1 MKIEIENEQLKLYLQ
16 QRKKMIELKKFSGIG
31 EIISGISLIITLLC
45 SDFKDSIIHAQ
56 AINIIFF
63 IISLSILGY
72 GIFMLINSLINYFT
86 IEICYRDICELDQ
99 KSKHRQNIIV
109 MTDNSEKGRY
119 LLVYNLPWK
128 CYLFPSYIGK
138 VSNSEDQEI
147 SHFKPLFLESIGI
160 KNNSIIELKHIGE
173 LDSRKINCAEKSYM
187 NYNFHFYRVKVKNLD
202 QVFNKKR
209 FKYNGQKFI
218 WMTLAEMYKSRNIM
232 KKNRDVVEY
241 VNDHIGISK

>member
-16 QRKKMIELKKFSGIG
+16 QRKKMIEFKKFSGIG

-63 IISLSILGY
+63 IISFSILGY
-72 GIFMLINSLINYFT
+72 GVFMLINSLFNYFT

-147 SHFKPLFLESIGI
+147 SHFKPLFNKSIGV
-160 KNNSIIELKHIGE
+160 KSNIIELNPIGT
-173 LDSRKINCAEKSYM
+173 LNSRKINYAEKSYM
-187 NYNFHFYRVKVKNLD
+187 NYEFHFYKVKVNKLD
-202 QVFNKKR
+202 KVFNKKR
-209 FKYNGQKFI
+209 FKYNGKKFI
-218 WMTLAEMYKSRNIM
+218 WMTLDEMYKSRNIM
-232 KKNRDVVEY
+232 KKNKDVV
-241 VNDHIGISK
+241 VFINDLIGISK